1 MFCVKRAYFAKYI
14 KGLAAKVGVAH
25 AERTGTH
32 SLRRGMAQDLM
43 DATGSLA
50 EVLRAGGWS
59 SSAYLRYLRATQME
73 DTAVAQIVLE
83 LSDSEAEE

>member
-1 MFCVKRAYFAKYI
+1 
-14 KGLAAKVGVAH
+14 
-25 AERTGTH
+25 
-32 SLRRGMAQDLM
+32 M

-59 SSAYLRYLRATQME
+59 SSAYLRYLRTTQME

-83 LSDSEAEE
+83 LSDSEAED